1 MTGLKDDMEGRLE
14 EGDPLICL
22 ACDGD
27 LPLTGTTP
35 ESKPV
40 GSMPSR
46 PEEQLPPGY
55 DPVLAATVD
64 ALSKGRIPH
73 QLMLVLGGITVTGRV
88 VTVETWLE
96 QSSGSEPMLASV
108 WPQSPQVGGWANRR
122 SRDRLTFLRQKLRWG
137 MGLNEAQLAELR
149 AADSTE
155 MRRGWTPLSRARL
168 TYLGERLRW
177 GMGLTEEETAELRAL
192 EAAENRPGRFV
203 HMVDVTIVS
212 GGRSMSVPHWR
223 GRLDRVDGFS
233 IFKLAED
240 QRYDT

>member
-1 MTGLKDDMEGRLE
+1 MIDLKDDMEDRLG

-27 LPLTGTTP
+27 LPLAGATP
-35 ESKPV
+35 ESKVVEPI
-40 GSMPSR
+40 PSR
-46 PEEQLPPGY
+46 PAEQQPPGY

-64 ALSKGRIPH
+64 ALSAGRIPH
-73 QLMLVLGGITVTGRV
+73 QLVLVLGGITVTGQV
-88 VTVETWLE
+88 VSVGTWLE
-96 QSSGSEPMLASV
+96 QSSGGQPMLASV
-108 WPQSPQVGGWANRR
+108 RPQSPQAGGWANRR

-155 MRRGWTPLSRARL
+155 TRQDLTPLSRARL
-168 TYLGERLRW
+168 TYLRERLRW

-192 EAAENRPGRFV
+192 EAAQNRQGRFV
-203 HMVDVTIVS
+203 HMADVTIVS
-212 GGRSMSVPHWR
+212 GGKSMSVPHWR

-233 IFKLAED
+233 LLELVED
-240 QRYDT
+240 QRYDA